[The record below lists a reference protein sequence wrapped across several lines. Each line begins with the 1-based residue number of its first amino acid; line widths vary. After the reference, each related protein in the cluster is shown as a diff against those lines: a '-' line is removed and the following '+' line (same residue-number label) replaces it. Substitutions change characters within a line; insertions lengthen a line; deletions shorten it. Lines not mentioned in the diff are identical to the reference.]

1 MKFVNTFALMCLA
14 FAYSNA
20 MKDIPSKELVK
31 DIKIGWNLGNTL
43 DAHCLD
49 TLDYSKNGLDSETC
63 WGNPKAT
70 PELFQK
76 LHQLGFNIFRIPTTW
91 TGHFG
96 EGPDYKIDDAWMKR
110 VHEVV
115 DYALNTGSY
124 AILNIHH
131 ENWNYAFSKNLE
143 SAREIIAA
151 LWKQIAAEF
160 ESYDEHL
167 IFEGQNEPRKNGDPV
182 EWTGG
187 DQEGWDFVNE
197 LDNIFYETV
206 RASGGNNTK
215 RHLMVPPYAAGAYGG
230 APEHLKYPENDDKI
244 IVSIHAYSPYSFCLD
259 TSEDAA
265 TEFTDAS
272 EIDGTMASIS
282 ENFLSKGVPVI
293 MGEFG
298 AMNRHNDDERK
309 KWAEY
314 YIKSYK
320 SIGVPCILWDN
331 GIFEG
336 DGERF
341 AIIDRTQLKV
351 AYPKLVTGLM
361 NGLGDY
367 DYQIPES
374 DILEQVDVEEP
385 TATEPET
392 PVSTVAE
399 PVEPVPTVTD
409 ATLPPKTI
417 DTLPAKT
424 PEAALPNPSE
434 APALPPK
441 TIDTLPV
448 KTPEAALPN
457 PSEAPAL
464 PPKTIDTLPVK
475 TPEAALPNPSEA
487 PALPP
492 KTIDTLPAKTP
503 EAALPNPSEAP
514 ALPPK
519 TIDTL
524 PAKTPEADLPNP
536 SEAPALPPKTIDTLP
551 AKTPEPI
558 TPPEQN
564 QTANDGDLS
573 YFSCEKD
580 DWKCKSEKSD
590 LCFKEASDCWASGKD
605 AETCTNLGNECN
617 KIWS

>member
-1 MKFVNTFALMCLA
+1 MKFVNTLTLMCLA

-49 TLDYSKNGLDSETC
+49 TLDYSEDTLASETC

-76 LHQLGFNIFRIPTTW
+76 LHSLGFNTFRIPTT
-91 TGHFG
+91 FIVLFV
-96 EGPDYKIDDAWMKR
+96 EVPEYKIYDAWMKR

-115 DYALNTGSY
+115 DYAINTGS
-124 AILNIHH
+124 
-131 ENWNYAFSKNLE
+131 
-143 SAREIIAA
+143 
-151 LWKQIAAEF
+151 
-160 ESYDEHL
+160 
-167 IFEGQNEPRKNGDPV
+167 QNEPRKNGDPV

-206 RASGGNNTK
+206 RASGGNNAK
-215 RHLMVPPYAAGAYGG
+215 RHLMLPPYASGGNNAKRHLMLPPYAAGAYGG

-259 TSEDAA
+259 IGEGAV

-272 EIDGTMASIS
+272 EIDSTMASIS

-298 AMNRHNDDERK
+298 AMNRHNDDERQ

-320 SIGVPCILWDN
+320 SIGI
-331 GIFEG
+331 
-336 DGERF
+336 
-341 AIIDRTQLKV
+341 

-374 DILEQVDVEEP
+374 DILEQVDEEP
-385 TATEPET
+385 SAETEA

-399 PVEPVPTVTD
+399 PVEPASTVID
-409 ATLPPKTI
+409 PTLPPKTV
-417 DTLPAKT
+417 
-424 PEAALPNPSE
+424 
-434 APALPPK
+434 
-441 TIDTLPV
+441 DTLPV
-448 KTPEAALPN
+448 KTPEPVVPN
-457 PSEAPAL
+457 PSGEPTL
-464 PPKTIDTLPVK
+464 PPKTVDTLPVK
-475 TPEAALPNPSEA
+475 TPEPVVPNPSAE
-487 PALPP
+487 PTLPP
-492 KTIDTLPAKTP
+492 KTVDTLPVKTSEPVIPNPSAEPTLPAKTVDSLP
-503 EAALPNPSEAP
+503 AKTIAPVVPNPSAEP
-514 ALPPK
+514 TLPPK
-519 TIDTL
+519 TVDTL
-524 PAKTPEADLPNP
+524 PVKTP
-536 SEAPALPPKTIDTLP
+536 APIN
-551 AKTPEPI
+551 
-558 TPPEQN
+558 PPEQS
-564 QTANDGDLS
+564 QAASEIDPS
-573 YFSCEKD
+573 YFTCDKD

-590 LCFKEASDCWASGKD
+590 LCFKEASSCWGSGKD
-605 AETCTNLGNECN
+605 DEACVRIGNECN
-617 KIWS
+617 KIWI